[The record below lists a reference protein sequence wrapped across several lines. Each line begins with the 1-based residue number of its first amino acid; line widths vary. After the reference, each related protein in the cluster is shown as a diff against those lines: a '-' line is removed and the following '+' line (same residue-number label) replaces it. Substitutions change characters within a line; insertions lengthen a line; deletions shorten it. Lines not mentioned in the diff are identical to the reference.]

1 MKKKLIA
8 LVAAVVAVVPFTTGG
23 TASAAGGGAL
33 AFECSAQLPNFPT
46 SAGHGS
52 CRGTAETTA
61 GPLVGTI
68 GTTPFIVSGPGSFY
82 AEFDYQEPCIASEP
96 PAAGTANGYADIT
109 GLRAVHGGAP
119 TTASAHITFNW
130 TRAGANAVITITSGT
145 LTIAGPGGGTVNLV
159 GGAAT
164 AAFAPLLGED
174 NVCPVGG
181 PLQAVVA
188 GTAAVAGS

>member
-33 AFECSAQLPNFPT
+33 AFECNAQLPNFPT

-52 CRGTAETTA
+52 CKGTAETTA
-61 GPLVGTI
+61 GPLVGVI
-68 GTTPFIVSGPGSFY
+68 GTTPFAVTGPGNFY
-82 AEFDYQEPCIASEP
+82 AEFDYQEPCVANEP
-96 PAAGTANGYADIT
+96 PLAGTANGYADIT
-109 GLRAVHGGAP
+109 GLDAVYGGAT

-130 TRAGANAVITITSGT
+130 TRGGASAAIVVTSGT
-145 LTIAGPGGGTVNLV
+145 LTISGGGTVTLV

-188 GTAAVAGS
+188 GSAVVAGN